1 MVFGKYHLPLD
12 HNHPLGPHSE
22 TKFFRTH
29 TEEKNMIRTLKKV
42 NTPTRNMVAI
52 LSYMRGG
59 RANLSYDDKD
69 VENYSYKVG
78 R

>member
-1 MVFGKYHLPLD
+1 M
-12 HNHPLGPHSE
+12 SI
-22 TKFFRTH
+22 
-29 TEEKNMIRTLKKV
+29 EEKNMITTLKKV